1 MGIKKALVDI
11 LKYPVEARISRVQ
24 EELKLVKSPL
34 ESNIEDVNSSSE
46 KLSEARYQVK
56 KTSSKHQITKKL

>member
-46 KLSEARYQVK
+46 KLSEAR
-56 KTSSKHQITKKL
+56 